1 MITEE
6 EQNMIY
12 KCISNKFYIIIL
24 FSIKFLLLIT
34 ILLIISLHNE
44 IIFIDIDNHISLYE
58 ENMDFSNNITD
69 IKTIALYLP
78 QYHSIKENDKWWG
91 KGFTEWKN
99 VKKAKSL
106 YKGHHQPRIP
116 GDETNYLG
124 YYNLTNPETIKKQVK
139 LAKSHGIYGFGIY
152 YYWFS
157 GKRLLEL
164 PLNILLNN
172 KDIIIKFF
180 LIWANENWTKR
191 WDGKDDEILI
201 KQDYKEIDSENFI
214 KDIMIYLKDDRYIR
228 INEKIIIGIYEPM
241 KIL

>member
-1 MITEE
+1 
-6 EQNMIY
+6 
-12 KCISNKFYIIIL
+12 
-24 FSIKFLLLIT
+24 
-34 ILLIISLHNE
+34 
-44 IIFIDIDNHISLYE
+44 
-58 ENMDFSNNITD
+58 MDFYNNITD

-116 GDETNYLG
+116 GDEINYLG

-164 PLNILLNN
+164 PLNILL
-172 KDIIIKFF
+172 
-180 LIWANENWTKR
+180 
-191 WDGKDDEILI
+191 
-201 KQDYKEIDSENFI
+201 
-214 KDIMIYLKDDRYIR
+214 
-228 INEKIIIGIYEPM
+228 KI
-241 KIL
+241 

>member
-1 MITEE
+1 MIIEE
-6 EQNMIY
+6 EQNMIS
-12 KCISNKFYIIIL
+12 KCILNENYNIFFY
-24 FSIKFLLLIT
+24 SIKCLLFIFILIT
-34 ILLIISLHNE
+34 IFLLKE

-58 ENMDFSNNITD
+58 ENIDFSNNITD

-180 LIWANENWTKR
+180 LIWANENWTRR
-191 WDGKDDEILI
+191 WDGKDNEILI

-214 KDIMIYLKDDRYIR
+214 KDIVIYLKDERYIR
-228 INEKIIIGIYEPM
+228 IM
-241 KIL
+241 KKK

>member
-1 MITEE
+1 MIIEE
-6 EQNMIY
+6 EQNMIS
-12 KCISNKFYIIIL
+12 KCILNENYNIFFY
-24 FSIKFLLLIT
+24 SIKCLLFIFILIT
-34 ILLIISLHNE
+34 IFLLKE

-58 ENMDFSNNITD
+58 ENIDFSNNITD

-116 GDETNYLG
+116 IDKNNYLG
-124 YYNLTNPETIKKQVK
+124 YYNLTNPETIKKQVE

-172 KDIIIKFF
+172 KDIIIKNTF
-180 LIWANENWTKR
+180 L
-191 WDGKDDEILI
+191 
-201 KQDYKEIDSENFI
+201 
-214 KDIMIYLKDDRYIR
+214 
-228 INEKIIIGIYEPM
+228 
-241 KIL
+241 

>member
-1 MITEE
+1 MIIEE

-12 KCISNKFYIIIL
+12 KCISNKFYIFIF
-24 FSIKFLLLIT
+24 FSIKFLLLII
-34 ILLIISLHNE
+34 ILLIISLHKE

-58 ENMDFSNNITD
+58 ENIDFSNNLTD

-91 KGFTEWKN
+91 KDFTEWKN
-99 VKKAKSL
+99 VKKAKPL

-124 YYNLTNPETIKKQVK
+124 YYNLTNPRTIKEQVK

-172 KDIIIKFF
+172 KDIIIK
-180 LIWANENWTKR
+180 
-191 WDGKDDEILI
+191 
-201 KQDYKEIDSENFI
+201 
-214 KDIMIYLKDDRYIR
+214 
-228 INEKIIIGIYEPM
+228 
-241 KIL
+241 